1 MLESLYDLFLA
12 FRAQLEALADLMT
25 DEQAAVCPLFTRPW
39 KIGVDYEAGTRA
51 DYNGKLYKCLQP
63 HTSQAAWNP
72 ADAPSLWAEILPG
85 QDGTDIGEWVQPDST
100 NPYNKGDKV
109 YHNGKL
115 WESYVDGNVWEPGVY
130 GWNEITE
137 QED

>member
-1 MLESLYDLFLA
+1 MEQLFELIHA
-12 FRAQLEALADLMT
+12 FRAQLEALAAALT
-25 DEQAAVCPLFTRPW
+25 DEQAAVCPLFSTLW
-39 KIGVDYEAGTRA
+39 KPDSAYAVGDRRQYG
-51 DYNGKLYKCLQP
+51 GKLYKCLQP
-63 HTSQAAWNP
+63 HTSQESWNP

-100 NPYNKGDKV
+100 NPYNNGDRV
-109 YHNGKL
+109 THNGKL
-115 WESYVDGNVWEPGVY
+115 WESYVDNNVWEPGVY